1 MKKQITTI
9 LFTIALTLSVSN
21 GFTQPPPPPTGAGHG
36 ASGNQTGGN
45 APLGSGL
52 FILLGLGAAYGGKKL
67 YKWQAKEIEE

>member
-9 LFTIALTLSVSN
+9 LLTIALTLSVSN

-45 APLGSGL
+45 APIGSGL

-67 YKWQAKEIEE
+67 YRLNSEESL